1 MSLYQLSQRI
11 DKRYNEMTPNK
22 KSLIFIGVIAVIILL
37 LMALGWV
44 LYSKHRQ
51 CMEAEIYI
59 KKLEES
65 KQNYYLAT
73 IANSNLE
80 KKLQEM
86 SLRLAETIN
95 NTIEL
100 QRMFDELTAEKV
112 SLEEIRTAMETGLRR
127 TKTQLDNM
135 QGSVNSLINQRQKVL
150 DDNEQ
155 SIRREKENTHGKNK
169 LIDN

>member
-1 MSLYQLSQRI
+1 MSLYQLSKRI
-11 DKRYNEMTPNK
+11 DKRYAEMTPNQ
-22 KSLIFIGVIAVIILL
+22 KSLTFIGIIVLILL
-37 LMALGWV
+37 LLGMAGWIIF
-44 LYSKHRQ
+44 SNQRQ
-51 CMEAEIYI
+51 SEDVERYI
-59 KKLEES
+59 NKFEES

-155 SIRREKENTHGKNK
+155 TIRNEKKNTYGKY
-169 LIDN
+169 

>member
-1 MSLYQLSQRI
+1 MSLYQLSKRI
-11 DKRYNEMTPNK
+11 DKRYGEMTPNAK
-22 KSLIFIGVIAVIILL
+22 ALTFIGVIVLFLL
-37 LMALGWV
+37 LLLALGLV
-44 LYSKHRQ
+44 LYSKHSKY
-51 CMEAEIYI
+51 AELERYI
-59 KKLEES
+59 EKLEES

-100 QRMFDELTAEKV
+100 ERMFKELEAENV
-112 SLEEIRTAMETGLRR
+112 SLEEIREAMEKGLRR

-135 QGSVNSLINQRQKVL
+135 QGSVNSLINQREKAVIYQKEV
-150 DDNEQ
+150 
-155 SIRREKENTHGKNK
+155 IIHEKNNTHGR
-169 LIDN
+169 

>member
-1 MSLYQLSQRI
+1 MSLYQLSKRI
-11 DKRYNEMTPNK
+11 DSRYNEMTPNQ
-22 KSLIFIGVIAVIILL
+22 KSLIFIGVIILFLL
-37 LMALGWV
+37 LLGILGWIV
-44 LYSKHRQ
+44 HCKNQ
-51 CMEAEIYI
+51 QNAEAERYI

-100 QRMFDELTAEKV
+100 QRVFDELTAEKV
-112 SLEEIRTAMETGLRR
+112 SLEEIRAAMEAGLRR

-135 QGSVNSLINQRQKVL
+135 QGSVNYLIDQRENQIF
-150 DDNEQ
+150 ETG
-155 SIRREKENTHGKNK
+155 EKLKIEKSNTHGKY
-169 LIDN
+169 

>member
-1 MSLYQLSQRI
+1 MSLYQLSKRI
-11 DKRYNEMTPNK
+11 DKRYAEMTPNQK
-22 KSLIFIGVIAVIILL
+22 ALSFIGIIILIAL
-37 LMALGWV
+37 LLFLTGWIIFCNQ
-44 LYSKHRQ
+44 RQ
-51 CMEAEIYI
+51 SDDVEHYI

-95 NTIEL
+95 NTVEL
-100 QRMFDELTAEKV
+100 ERMLHEFEAENL
-112 SLEEIRTAMETGLRR
+112 SLEEIRDALEKGLRR

-135 QGSVNSLINQRQKVL
+135 QGSVNALINQREKTVIYNKEQL
-150 DDNEQ
+150 LNEK
-155 SIRREKENTHGKNK
+155 SDTHGKK
-169 LIDN
+169 

>member
-1 MSLYQLSQRI
+1 MSLYQLSKRI
-11 DKRYNEMTPNK
+11 DKRYNEMTPNQ
-22 KSLIFIGVIAVIILL
+22 KSLTFIGVILL
-37 LMALGWV
+37 LLLLLGAIGWI
-44 LYSKHRQ
+44 LYSKNSKYAD
-51 CMEAEIYI
+51 AERYI
-59 KKLEES
+59 EKLEES

-100 QRMFDELTAEKV
+100 QRMFDELSAEHV
-112 SLEEIRTAMETGLRR
+112 SLEEIREAMEKGLRR

-135 QGSVNSLINQRQKVL
+135 QGSVNSLINQREKTIIYNKTV
-150 DDNEQ
+150 
-155 SIRREKENTHGKNK
+155 IEKEKFDSHGR
-169 LIDN
+169 

>member
-1 MSLYQLSQRI
+1 MSLYQLSKRI
-11 DKRYNEMTPNK
+11 DKRYNEMTPNQ
-22 KSLIFIGVIAVIILL
+22 KSLTFIGVILL
-37 LMALGWV
+37 LLLLLGAIGWI
-44 LYSKHRQ
+44 LYSKNSKYAD
-51 CMEAEIYI
+51 AERYI
-59 KKLEES
+59 EKLEES

-100 QRMFDELTAEKV
+100 QRMFDELSAEHV
-112 SLEEIRTAMETGLRR
+112 SLEEIREAMEKGLRR

-135 QGSVNSLINQRQKVL
+135 QGSVNSLINQREKNIIYNKTEIEKVKF
-150 DDNEQ
+150 D
-155 SIRREKENTHGKNK
+155 SHGKY
-169 LIDN
+169 